1 MPLKRE
7 RGGVVTLTIRKA
19 SGQDAPRC
27 LFRTIMEESGFSV
40 KGCIIFILFVALSVF
55 LAIHLIR
62 PSYCSGRF
70 KTEIEGIAIDGFSKS
85 DGQIAEEIRSQAE
98 KLGIVVGERDVA
110 IYWGPGRES
119 VNIKID
125 YSYPVD
131 LLLYR
136 YNRHY
141 SYEID
146 KRLSYPK
153 RMIDQTNKRLQGSQ
167 HRMLERARKAKEK
180 LED

>member
-1 MPLKRE
+1 M
-7 RGGVVTLTIRKA
+7 VTSTIHTVSDR
-19 SGQDAPRC
+19 DAPGD
-27 LFRTIMEESGFSV
+27 LLQAITNESGFSL
-40 KGCIIFILFVALSVF
+40 KGCIIFLLFVALSVF

-70 KTEIEGIAIDGFSKS
+70 KTEIDGITIEGFSKS
-85 DGQIAEEIRSQAE
+85 DKEIVDEIRTQAD
-98 KLGIVVGERDVA
+98 KLGIIVEEQDVG

-131 LLLYR
+131 LLIYR
-136 YNRHY
+136 YNRQY

-146 KRLSYPK
+146 KRLSFPK
-153 RMIDQTNKRLQGSQ
+153 RMIDRTNERLQGSHQ
-167 HRMLERARKAKEK
+167 RMLEKAQKAREK
-180 LED
+180 VED

>member
-1 MPLKRE
+1 MK
-7 RGGVVTLTIRKA
+7 
-19 SGQDAPRC
+19 
-27 LFRTIMEESGFSV
+27 ESGFSV
-40 KGCIIFILFVALSVF
+40 KGCIVFILFVALSVF

-70 KTEIEGIAIDGFSKS
+70 KTAIEGIAMEGFSKN
-85 DGQIAEEIRSQAE
+85 DGQITEEIREQAE
-98 KLGIVVGERDVA
+98 KLGIAVEEGDVA
-110 IYWGPGRES
+110 IYWGPNRES

-125 YSYPVD
+125 YSFPVD

-136 YNRHY
+136 YDRQY

-153 RMIDQTNKRLQGSQ
+153 RMIDRTNEKVQRSQ
-167 HRMLERARKAKEK
+167 NRMIERAKQAKEK